1 MFTLPTFQKKTSGLQ
16 TLIDDLELHIKEIG
30 PAHKDYSMFN
40 KELAALYTMKKG
52 DSRPRVDPNVLLQ
65 AGIGLLSVLAILRS
79 EEFNVIT
86 SKAMSF
92 VKFR

>member
-16 TLIDDLELHIKEIG
+16 TLIDDLEFHMKEIG
-30 PAHKDYSMFN
+30 PEHKDYTMFN

-52 DSRPRVDPNVLLQ
+52 DSRPRIDINVLIQ

-86 SKAMSF
+86 SKAIGF
-92 VKFR
+92 VRLR